1 MSEIITVPVRSVN
14 TITTEIISIAN
25 QAAQVLLLSACEMGK
40 RMLEAKE
47 LTGHGGWGE
56 YLEGL
61 CDQLGISKSTAHNW
75 MKLAQEYG
83 EIPNFQTF
91 GNLNYSQA
99 VKLLALPAQERE
111 EFVQAHDV
119 EDMSAREL
127 EQAIREKK
135 EALAAAEKL
144 QEELDRKTAENQSL
158 SKQVAAEAASG
169 NQARKELE
177 ALRAKPAISEADR
190 EKIREEGAAAARAL
204 LSGQMETAGKALADA
219 QRQIEELK
227 KSGDTQLQVLGDP
240 DGAAFEV
247 YIGELSG
254 IINKMHGHYLK
265 AKGRNPALTE
275 KMVRAF
281 RGITTKLDELT
292 KQMEVPGND

>member
-1 MSEIITVPVRSVN
+1 MSEIITVPVRSVE
-14 TITTEIISIAN
+14 TITTEIVSIAN
-25 QAAQVLLLSACEMGK
+25 QTAQVLLLSACEMGK

-47 LTGHGGWGE
+47 LCTHGQWSG
-56 YLEGL
+56 YLEDL
-61 CDQLGISKSTAHNW
+61 CGRLGISTSTAHNW
-75 MKLAQEYG
+75 MRLYQDYG
-83 EIPNFQTF
+83 EIPNLQAI
-91 GNLNYSQA
+91 GNLTYTKA
-99 VKLLALPAQERE
+99 VKLLSLPESDRE
-111 EFVQAHDV
+111 QLARDN
-119 EDMSAREL
+119 DLASMTTREL

-144 QEELDRKTAENQSL
+144 QAELDRKTAENQSL

-227 KSGDTQLQVLGDP
+227 KSGETQLQVLGDP

-265 AKGRNPALTE
+265 AKGRNPALTK

-292 KQMEVPGND
+292 KQMEVGA